1 MGLGK
6 LHLMILE
13 SSLESVDVLRC
24 GLARLSPVLSPR
36 WTGKGKRT
44 QLGCR
49 PMLGEGVAIKGQ
61 RPQEGRRWG

>member
-6 LHLMILE
+6 LHLMLLE
-13 SSLESVDVLRC
+13 SSLERVDVLRC
-24 GLARLSPVLSPR
+24 GLARLRPVLSPR
-36 WTGKGKRT
+36 TGKGKGT